1 MTNEDN
7 LLNYLLR
14 KGLTP
19 SFSFPLQV
27 AKFVVEGKHDFRRK
41 VWASTSQDLKVA
53 LSEYT
58 PGKVLMVDGVEYEV
72 NGLHFS
78 FPPNPIDR
86 AAHVFEADSQIL
98 KFYTWCKNDGCG
110 WVHKNVDSASD
121 VEKCP
126 ICEQSDYI
134 IHSRYLEPEGFAPL
148 ITAYTSSDEP
158 VTNPTNLGG
167 PLQKA
172 PPPSTS

>member
-126 ICEQSDYI
+126 ILRTIRLHYS
-134 IHSRYLEPEGFAPL
+134 L
-148 ITAYTSSDEP
+148 P
-158 VTNPTNLGG
+158 V
-167 PLQKA
+167 
-172 PPPSTS
+172 S